1 MSAGDFNRIRYEC
14 DDTTTIVRGKAQPET
29 VALDIDG
36 ATNDVPAGSVTFGIS
51 AYARKTTKQY
61 GVGMRCV
68 NLAWTGAPP
77 TGYSTDIVSVPIF
90 QKSVYDGISIG
101 DAGTYLGQPV
111 EVISKK
117 AEQLT

>member
-1 MSAGDFNRIRYEC
+1 MSAGDFDRIRYQC
-14 DDTTTIVRGKAQPET
+14 DDGATIVRGKAQPET
-29 VALDIDG
+29 VALEIGGTANAIVAG
-36 ATNDVPAGSVTFGIS
+36 AVTFGIS

-68 NLAWTGAPP
+68 NLAWTGTPP
-77 TGYSTDIVSVPIF
+77 TGYSTDIVSVPVF
-90 QKSVYDGISIG
+90 QKSVFDGYSIG
-101 DAGTYLGQPV
+101 DTGTYLGQPV